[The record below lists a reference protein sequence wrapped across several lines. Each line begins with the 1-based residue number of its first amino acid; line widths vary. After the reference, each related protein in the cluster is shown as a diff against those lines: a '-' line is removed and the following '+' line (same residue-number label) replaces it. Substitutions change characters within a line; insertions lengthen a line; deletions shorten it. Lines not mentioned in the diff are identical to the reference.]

1 MHGQPSKSLGI
12 LFIKGPTG
20 IPQLVVKMKEQR
32 IQHLV
37 SEHILCLVLWLI
49 LGHTFATGQLLD
61 LGFHSSRSPCDSE
74 CECFSWNSS
83 NGRSRSSKR
92 FTVNCTGM
100 KFDLFQGV
108 SVPKNLP
115 LNTTDLVVKDYHLGT
130 VGLNSF
136 DNNPFPLNPMLL
148 TLVLSSC
155 HITFLSRE
163 TFEGNSLIS
172 LETVDLSYN
181 HMMLIQEGTFS
192 HLPSLE
198 LILLSNNFLEE
209 AQQGAFRNL
218 PKARMINLSHNALHK
233 IYPET
238 FDRVPELKIL
248 DLSAN
253 WLRNLPWKNISQ
265 LTSLQVLRL
274 EGNFWN
280 CSCDMADIIY
290 INQSLIA
297 GSKAVCRSPNWLN
310 GTLLE
315 QLSSKD
321 FSHCFSDEEFSLQRK
336 IAVTLLF
343 GAIFFLLMW
352 WGQHSNRPKS
362 QMYQGIGQIEFNVH
376 DVLGQ
381 SGCVYKGRLKDGREA
396 AIKRYPGVNC
406 KCKELEILLR
416 MSEKGSPHA
425 NVVQYFCVEY
435 SSNFT
440 YLALE
445 LCHGNLMTAL
455 NDHSEQFAVYLEPRN
470 CFSQIT
476 SGLSY
481 LHGIGIQHRDIKPQN
496 ILWKSMVSDLRFVL
510 SDFDLGH
517 ITEEESLHKTK
528 YGSLGWC
535 APELWNLQDRTDAV
549 DIFSL
554 GCVFYFVL
562 TRGEGHPFG
571 LVSDMEGCQRA
582 IISQDYHF
590 SLSGLQDSYQGS
602 LHMSAIADDLL
613 REMICFNPNKR
624 IKASEILKHPLLW
637 NSAQMLTFSHDI
649 GDCIEGGKDP
659 DIVAFKEMLES
670 GAGTVF
676 VGSWMDQ
683 LDPLVRS
690 DVQGFYKQRDKL
702 CALLRVVR
710 NKIEHFQKLG
720 NQLREFYFGSREGV
734 VQYYVNRF
742 PKLLSF
748 TYRTL
753 KRSGFMYH
761 NGLIKTESSLM

>member
-1 MHGQPSKSLGI
+1 
-12 LFIKGPTG
+12 
-20 IPQLVVKMKEQR
+20 MKEQR
-32 IQHLV
+32 IKRLI
-37 SEHILCLVLWLI
+37 SEHILCLVLWLF
-49 LGHTFATGQLLD
+49 LGHTFATR
-61 LGFHSSRSPCDSE
+61 HRSRSPCDSE
-74 CECFSWNSS
+74 CECFSWDSS
-83 NGRSRSSKR
+83 NGSTSSKR

-100 KFDLFQGV
+100 KIGLFQGF
-108 SVPKNLP
+108 SVTKNLP
-115 LNTTDLVVKDYHLGT
+115 LNTTDLVVKDYNLGT
-130 VGLNSF
+130 VDLNSF

-148 TLVLSSC
+148 TAVLSSC
-155 HITFLSRE
+155 HIKILSRV
-163 TFEGNSLIS
+163 TFQANALIY

-181 HMMLIQEGTFS
+181 HVMLIQEGTFS

-209 AQQGAFRNL
+209 VQQGAFRNL

-233 IYPET
+233 IHPGT

-253 WLRNLPWKNISQ
+253 WLRNLPWKNISR

-274 EGNFWN
+274 DRNFWN

-297 GSKAVCRSPNWLN
+297 GSKAICRFPKWLN
-310 GTLLE
+310 DTLLE
-315 QLSSKD
+315 QLSSRD
-321 FSHCFSDEEFSLQRK
+321 FSNCFSDEEFSLQRK

-343 GAIFFLLMW
+343 GAIVFLLMW
-352 WGQHSNRPKS
+352 WGQRSNGMKS
-362 QMYQGIGQIEFNVH
+362 KMYQNIGQIEFNVH

-396 AIKRYPGVNC
+396 AIKKYSKVNC

-425 NVVQYFCVEY
+425 NVVQYYCVEY
-435 SSNFT
+435 SSNFS

-455 NDHSEQFAVYLEPRN
+455 YDYSEEFAVYLEPRN
-470 CFSQIT
+470 CFSQIA
-476 SGLSY
+476 SGLNY

-496 ILWKSMVSDLRFVL
+496 ILWKRTISDLRFVI

-517 ITEEESLHKTK
+517 ITEDESLHKTR

-535 APELWNLQDRTDAV
+535 APELWKLQHRTDAV

-554 GCVFYFVL
+554 GCVFYFVI
-562 TRGEGHPFG
+562 TRGEKHPFG
-571 LVSDMEGCQRA
+571 SVSDMEDCQRA

-602 LHMSAIADDLL
+602 LHMVAEDLL

-624 IKASEILKHPLLW
+624 IKASEILKHPLMW
-637 NSAQMLTFSHDI
+637 NSEQMLTFFLDI
-649 GDCIEGGKDP
+649 GDCIEGGEDP
-659 DIVAFKEMLES
+659 DIVIFKEMLES

-683 LDPLVRS
+683 LDPPVRS

-720 NQLREFYFGSREGV
+720 NKLREFYFGSREGV

-753 KRSGFMYH
+753 QRSGLMYQ
-761 NGLIKTESSLM
+761 NGLVKTKSSLL

>member
-1 MHGQPSKSLGI
+1 
-12 LFIKGPTG
+12 
-20 IPQLVVKMKEQR
+20 MKEQR
-32 IQHLV
+32 VKRLI
-37 SEHILCLVLWLI
+37 SEHILCLVLWLF
-49 LGHTFATGQLLD
+49 LGHTFATGQRLN

-74 CECFSWNSS
+74 CECFSWDSS
-83 NGRSRSSKR
+83 PNGRRSSKR

-100 KFDLFQGV
+100 KFGLFQGL

-163 TFEGNSLIS
+163 TFQANSLIS

-181 HMMLIQEGTFS
+181 HAMLIQEGTFS
-192 HLPSLE
+192 NLPSLE
-198 LILLSNNFLEE
+198 IILLSNNFLEE
-209 AQQGAFRNL
+209 VQQGAFRNL

-233 IYPET
+233 IHPGT

-253 WLRNLPWKNISQ
+253 RLRNLPWKNISR

-274 EGNFWN
+274 DRNFWN
-280 CSCDMADIIY
+280 CSCDMADIIN

-297 GSKAVCRSPNWLN
+297 GSKAVCRFPEWLN

-315 QLSSKD
+315 QLAPRD
-321 FSHCFSDEEFSLQRK
+321 FSHCFSDEENSLQKK
-336 IAVTLLF
+336 IAVTLLVMV
-343 GAIFFLLMW
+343 FLLIW
-352 WGQHSNRPKS
+352 WDQSKMFKN
-362 QMYQGIGQIEFNVH
+362 IGQIEFNEH

-396 AIKRYPGVNC
+396 AIKKHSKVNC
-406 KCKELEILLR
+406 ECNELKMLLR

-425 NVVQYFCVEY
+425 NVVQYYCVEY
-435 SSNFT
+435 SSNFS

-455 NDHSEQFAVYLEPRN
+455 YDYSEEFAVYLEPRN
-470 CFSQIT
+470 CFSQIA
-476 SGLSY
+476 SGLNY
-481 LHGIGIQHRDIKPQN
+481 LHGIGIQHRDIQPQN
-496 ILWKSMVSDLRFVL
+496 ILWRRTVSDLRFVI

-517 ITEEESLHKTK
+517 ITEDESLHKTR

-562 TRGEGHPFG
+562 TRGERHPFG
-571 LVSDMEGCQRA
+571 LVSDMENCQRA

-590 SLSGLQDSYQGS
+590 SLSGPQDSFQGS
-602 LHMSAIADDLL
+602 LHMAAIAEDLL
-613 REMICFNPNKR
+613 REMICFNPNER
-624 IKASEILKHPLLW
+624 IKASEILKHPLMW
-637 NSAQMLTFSHDI
+637 NSKQILTFFHDV

-659 DIVAFKEMLES
+659 DIVTFKEMLES

-683 LDPLVRS
+683 LDPPVRS
-690 DVQGFYKQRDKL
+690 DVQGFYKQREKL

-710 NKIEHFQKLG
+710 NKIVHFQKLG
-720 NQLREFYFGSREGV
+720 NKLREFYFGSREGV
-734 VQYYVNRF
+734 VQYYVDRF

-753 KRSGFMYH
+753 QRSGLMYQ
-761 NGLIKTESSLM
+761 NGLVKTKSSLL